1 MEAPASRARPWL
13 CRPPRAPR
21 SRDLG
26 ALAPA
31 RQRTLHACT
40 LPSHAGRTSSE
51 TPPPKK
57 QCALYVLCTHAKKG
71 LPVIMCPANERPCLA
86 SARARPVGLCRCRA
100 CACCQHIARAPNIAT
115 SPPSRALAAR
125 RRRRMRTPW
134 LQGMR
139 RRRRAAN
146 ARCRHPARA
155 PEFWGPVGMVRRE
168 RAQAAAPL
176 ASPAWRHFLDAL
188 LSGRSRRRRWW
199 KARDGELRDEHNF
212 GTLACW
218 RQHGVA
224 AGAAAVG
231 GSAAGVEALAAAA
244 AGRCRCSR

>member
-1 MEAPASRARPWL
+1 MAVPAAARSPL
-13 CRPPRAPR
+13 PR
-21 SRDLG
+21 SRGAGAGASKNPARMYLTLACRAHILG
-26 ALAPA
+26 NTTPKKTVRTVCTLYARQKRTASKLCASQMNALASHLRA
-31 RQRTLHACT
+31 RGLSAFAAAGHAHVVSTSLVRRTLLH
-40 LPSHAGRTSSE
+40 HRHR
-51 TPPPKK
+51 
-57 QCALYVLCTHAKKG
+57 V
-71 LPVIMCPANERPCLA
+71 
-86 SARARPVGLCRCRA
+86 
-100 CACCQHIARAPNIAT
+100 
-115 SPPSRALAAR
+115 
-125 RRRRMRTPW
+125 RTPW